1 MKRRYVLGGALALAG
16 CGLAERPYTERRQ
29 WPLLVPRPMSLP
41 PRARGKVLQ
50 IRPLR
55 AVAGMS
61 VRGLQTLQ
69 PDGSLQVAFYEEWAV
84 PPPEGVEDALRMWLA
99 GSGLFSAVI
108 GSGSRQAPDLVL
120 EGELT
125 ALLADL
131 GAGVARATLAVVVI
145 DQHPNPARIRVQAN
159 ETGVEPLKGTEAPA
173 QVAAQLAALAAAFT
187 ETERAL
193 APLA

>member
-1 MKRRYVLGGALALAG
+1 
-16 CGLAERPYTERRQ
+16 
-29 WPLLVPRPMSLP
+29 
-41 PRARGKVLQ
+41 
-50 IRPLR
+50 
-55 AVAGMS
+55 
-61 VRGLQTLQ
+61 
-69 PDGSLQVAFYEEWAV
+69 
-84 PPPEGVEDALRMWLA
+84 MWLA

-125 ALLADL
+125 ALLSDL
-131 GAGVARATLAVVVI
+131 AANAARATLAVVVI
-145 DQHPNPARIRVQAN
+145 DQRPHPERIRVQAN
-159 ETGVEPLKGTEAPA
+159 ETGVVPLNGTDAPA